1 MHCFSFDIETIPD
14 VEFGRK
20 MWQLDDLSDQD
31 VGTAMSF
38 KRQQA
43 TGNEFLPLHQQQIVA
58 ISVALRTGDS
68 FRVWTLGDRDAD
80 EAEIIRRFY
89 AGIERYSPDLV
100 SWNGS
105 GFDLPVLHYRA
116 LKHGIQAPRYWEMGD
131 SDREFRYSNYLSR
144 FHWRHIDLM
153 DVLAGFQMRGRA
165 SLDQIAVMLGFP
177 GKLGMSG
184 DKVWQCWL
192 DGGIDDIR
200 DYCES
205 DVLNTY
211 LVYLRFEY
219 MRGNLDDA
227 ALEREFELVRTT
239 LADMDRPHLN
249 EFLAAWAAAMMARGL
264 SQSKAKRFLLPAHCK
279 VRQSCFSGVSD
290 TATTMRLS
298 FSR

>member
-20 MWQLDDLSDQD
+20 MWNLDDLSDKD
-31 VGTAMSF
+31 VGTAMTF
-38 KRQQA
+38 MRQQA
-43 TGNEFLPLHQQQIVA
+43 TGSDFLPLHQQRVVA
-58 ISVALRTGDS
+58 ISVALRSGDA

-80 EAEIIRRFY
+80 EAEIIRRFFD
-89 AGIERYSPDLV
+89 GIERYSPELV

-131 SDREFRYSNYLSR
+131 SDREFRYNNYLSR

-153 DVLAGFQMRGRA
+153 DVLAGFQIRGRA
-165 SLDQIAVMLGFP
+165 SLDQMAVMLGFP

-184 DKVWQCWL
+184 DKVWQTWL

-200 DYCES
+200 DYCET

-211 LVYLRFEY
+211 LVYLRFEF
-219 MRGNLDDA
+219 MRGNLDA
-227 ALEREFELVRTT
+227 KALEREFELVRTT
-239 LADMDRPHLN
+239 LQSMDQPHLN
-249 EFLAAWAAAMMARGL
+249 EFLTAW
-264 SQSKAKRFLLPAHCK
+264 
-279 VRQSCFSGVSD
+279 
-290 TATTMRLS
+290 TTD
-298 FSR
+298 